1 MRVWVST
8 RRRLS
13 RLSVESLCLPAC
25 LLGRLSVCRGR
36 VASETYAKLLTQ
48 KATKRNAN
56 TARTV
61 RKERRSEEEKQRKS
75 CRLRLYFTAASAD
88 AYAGADCAAGV
99 RL

>member
-56 TARTV
+56 TEA
-61 RKERRSEEEKQRKS
+61 KKRSKGK
-75 CRLRLYFTAASAD
+75 
-88 AYAGADCAAGV
+88 AAGFALALPLLTPTLALTALLAFV
-99 RL
+99 YET